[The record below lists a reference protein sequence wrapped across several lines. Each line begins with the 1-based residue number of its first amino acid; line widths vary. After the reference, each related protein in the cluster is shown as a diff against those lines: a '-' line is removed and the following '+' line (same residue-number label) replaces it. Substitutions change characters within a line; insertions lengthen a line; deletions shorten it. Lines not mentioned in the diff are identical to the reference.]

1 MQIATIISLA
11 GTVTCAGL
19 FIKQRHWILAAAFV
33 FATAYTVMNQVT
45 RIPGVP
51 PVAVVA
57 CAWLFFALLAVE
69 TLRKVILK

>member
-1 MQIATIISLA
+1 MQIATLISLA

-19 FIKQRHWILAAAFV
+19 FVKQSNWILAAAFV
-33 FATAYTVMNQVT
+33 FATAHTVMNQVT

-51 PVAVVA
+51 PVAVMA

-69 TLRKVILK
+69 TLRKVVLK

>member
-19 FIKQRHWILAAAFV
+19 FVKQSNWVLAAAFI
-33 FATAYTVMNQVT
+33 FATAYTVMDKVT

-51 PVAVVA
+51 PVAVMA

-69 TLRKVILK
+69 TLRKVVLK

>member
-19 FIKQRHWILAAAFV
+19 FAKQRNWVLAAAFV
-33 FATAYTVMNQVT
+33 FATAYTFMDRVMHV
-45 RIPGVP
+45 PGVP
-51 PVAVVA
+51 PIAVTA

-69 TLRKVILK
+69 TLRKVVLK